1 MSETI
6 VLGIVSGVSG
16 AAVLLLGAIWSEMRS
31 LNDKLQQMAIDA
43 SGRDQR
49 IETCEKLIDKLPCL
63 NNIVCPNNRA
73 R

>member
-6 VLGIVSGVSG
+6 VMWIVSGVSG
-16 AAVLLLGAIWSEMRS
+16 AAVLLLGGIWSEMRS
-31 LNDKLQQMAIDA
+31 MNDKLQKMAVDA

-49 IETCEKLIDKLPCL
+49 IETCEKQIDRLPCL
-63 NNIVCPNNRA
+63 NNVVCPNPRA

>member
-6 VLGIVSGVSG
+6 LIWIISGVSG
-16 AAVLLLGAIWSEMRS
+16 SAILLLGAIYSEMRA

-43 SGRDQR
+43 SERDHR

-63 NNIVCPNNRA
+63 NNIVCPNNRT